1 VSTYRKFSDT
11 LVGESSAPF
20 TPKAPK
26 PAKAD
31 LTGSKETPTLDAL
44 GSLGGHAPSGEFCS
58 TTAGAWTDACKVP
71 GSINDHSGGAV
82 AEWAA
87 ALARLDP
94 NKPPG
99 DVPPVR
105 WGRFIDDARQFL
117 ASDWPRQATELGWT
131 ALDLFG
137 CHSIAP
143 NARHDCKGLVWSLG
157 EFRGDRLTA
166 ISAETAVIER
176 PTGSRQTFYRRPRA
190 AADVVLPWELRL
202 SEAEQTRVAPVNQY
216 RGPRPCPRR

>member
-1 VSTYRKFSDT
+1 VSAYRKFSDT
-11 LVGESSAPF
+11 LVGDSHAPLS
-20 TPKAPK
+20 PKAPK
-26 PAKAD
+26 PPKAD
-31 LTGSKETPTLDAL
+31 LTGCKGPPTLDAL
-44 GSLGGHAPSGEFCS
+44 GSLGSRAPSGEFCI
-58 TTAGAWTDACKVP
+58 TPAGAWTDACKAP
-71 GSINDHSGGAV
+71 GAINDHSGGAV

-137 CHSIAP
+137 CHSVAP
-143 NARHDCKGLVWSLG
+143 YARHDCKGLVWSLG
-157 EFRGDRLTA
+157 EWGGGTLAVIT
-166 ISAETAVIER
+166 AETAVIER
-176 PTGSRQTFYRRPRA
+176 PTGSRQTFYRSPHGV
-190 AADVVLPWELRL
+190 ADVLLPWENGGATVR
-202 SEAEQTRVAPVNQY
+202 SSSAAE
-216 RGPRPCPRR
+216 